1 MVGCMKVLG
10 IDHLGIAVPNLEEAL
25 GFYVGTL
32 GFRADT
38 IEEKPQLGL
47 RLVRVHAPNATLE
60 LIEAQ
65 DWERT
70 TQRYLDRKG
79 PGVYHIGL
87 RVEDVDA
94 SVTELLQRRVRLID
108 ETPREGD
115 GMRVSFV
122 HPGATGGTLVELVTK
137 QGT

>member
-1 MVGCMKVLG
+1 MKTTG
-10 IDHLGIAVPNLEEAL
+10 IDHLGIAVDDLETAL
-25 GFYVGTL
+25 AFYVGTL
-32 GFRADT
+32 GFCAEA

-60 LIEAQ
+60 LIEAR

-87 RVEDVDA
+87 RVDDVDA
-94 SVTELLQRRVRLID
+94 AVTELLHRRVHLID
-108 ETPREGD
+108 EIPREGD
-115 GMRVSFV
+115 GMRVSFI
-122 HPGATGGTLVELVTK
+122 HPESAGGTLIELVTK
-137 QGT
+137 KQR